1 MKKTLLGAFLLLS
14 AVTMAEMTPKQE
26 AELDKLTKIFY
37 PDTDMRADRRAFKDL
52 QRDAYNNIVEMRGEA
67 QNGMSEEAF
76 NEIWAEVERRF
87 PGDFIQQ
94 KREIDK
100 AFVGYRAADA
110 IRAEEK
116 KKEAEVKKVLNAEA
130 KEDILEIKS
139 EEHMVPKEVMDRII
153 ADAEA
158 AHPEDHVAQREEI
171 ENKIKAYEDML
182 QYFDLSSPKK

>member
-37 PDTDMRADRRAFKDL
+37 PDTDMRADRRDFKKL
-52 QRDAYNNIVEMRGEA
+52 QRDAYDNIIEMRGES

-76 NEIWAEVERRF
+76 NEIWGDVERRF

-100 AFVGYRAADA
+100 AFVGYRAADT

-116 KKEAEVKKVLNAEA
+116 RKEAEVKKVLNAEA

-139 EEHMVPKEVMDRII
+139 EEHLVPKEVMDKIVT
-153 ADAEA
+153 DAEA

-182 QYFDLSSPKK
+182 QYFDLNSPKK

>member
-14 AVTMAEMTPKQE
+14 AVAMAEMTPKQE

-37 PDTDMRADRRAFKDL
+37 PDTDMRADRRDFKKL
-52 QRDAYNNIVEMRGEA
+52 QTDAYNNIVEMRGEA

-76 NEIWAEVERRF
+76 NEIWAEVDRRF

-116 KKEAEVKKVLNAEA
+116 KKEAEVRKVLNEEA
-130 KEDILEIKS
+130 KGDILEIKS